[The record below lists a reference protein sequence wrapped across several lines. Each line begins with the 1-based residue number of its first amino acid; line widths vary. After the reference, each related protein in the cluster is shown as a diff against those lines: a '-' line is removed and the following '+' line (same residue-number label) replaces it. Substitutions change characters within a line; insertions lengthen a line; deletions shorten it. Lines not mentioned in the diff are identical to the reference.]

1 MKQPGIQKRQTR
13 ESHDHEHRA
22 AHHHT
27 QPKPEPGDKS
37 KLVDSKATAHK
48 TVTLKR
54 KHGNKVAAGRHPARA
69 ARIRTRKT
77 IHQHNESNAG

>member
-1 MKQPGIQKRQTR
+1 MKQPGMQKRQTR
-13 ESHDHEHRA
+13 QSQDHERRA

-37 KLVDSKATAHK
+37 KLVHSKATANK

-54 KHGNKVAAGRHPARA
+54 KHGNKVAADRHPARS
-69 ARIRTRKT
+69 ARIRVRKR
-77 IHQHNESNAG
+77 IHQHNELNAA